1 MSDAPFFAGRIEGIR
16 AWSLSDDLELRG
28 RGIGSSEGWAA
39 DGEPTQAVCLD
50 SNHPAPRSGCEC
62 GLYALHPQ
70 ARISDWV
77 ESFMTDGVAGVVEAW
92 GRIELH
98 QVGFR
103 AEFARPKLLF
113 EPASHLISSE
123 RLTGIYAVA
132 RRYGVPVVPLSR
144 PEHAGEWCRVRGIG
158 LAPEV
163 LQQTLLQGVR
173 LRLRRTSRV
182 SLDRRWLR
190 VGVWPQVVGSPSSS
204 PEEVYTRVQDLPGI
218 RICTVRVRGA
228 EAIGAFESEEF
239 DPGRRLR
246 LVRKA
251 TWDYEGVE
259 VRSECGRIRLG
270 SLAWP
275 TARDIGP
282 RLEAGRIA
290 EVRSLTRSI
299 GLRDRAKR
307 TGFLTI
313 LIVPDLPIEVEP
325 EPEPTLRLEGGDW
338 TECEPR
344 VEP

>member
-1 MSDAPFFAGRIEGIR
+1 MRDAPFFAGRIEGIR

-28 RGIGSSEGWAA
+28 RGIGSSEAWAA
-39 DGEPTQAVCLD
+39 DGAPTQAVCLD
-50 SNHPAPRSGCEC
+50 SNHRAPRSGCEC

-70 ARISDWV
+70 ARISEWV

-98 QVGFR
+98 EVGFR

-113 EPASHLISSE
+113 EPAAHLISSKE
-123 RLTGIYAVA
+123 LTGIHAVA
-132 RRYGVPVVPLSR
+132 HRYGVPVVPLPR
-144 PEHAGEWCRVRGIG
+144 PEHAGEWCRIREIG
-158 LAPEV
+158 LASEV
-163 LQQTLLQGVR
+163 VEQTLLRGVR

-190 VGVWPQVVGSPSSS
+190 VGVWPEVVGSPSCS
-204 PEEVYTRVQDLPGI
+204 PEEVYTRVHDLPGV
-218 RICTVRVRGA
+218 RICTVRVRGP
-228 EAIGAFESEEF
+228 EAIAAFESEEF
-239 DPGRRLR
+239 DPGRRLQ

-259 VRSECGRIRLG
+259 VRSESGRIRLG

-275 TARDIGP
+275 TAREIGP

-299 GLRDRAKR
+299 GLA
-307 TGFLTI
+307 
-313 LIVPDLPIEVEP
+313 
-325 EPEPTLRLEGGDW
+325 
-338 TECEPR
+338 
-344 VEP
+344 